1 MSESIEPQPTE
12 SLEAPPTRRRSG
24 GAGPRVFISYRRDD
38 CLPHANL
45 LATTLRHRLDAD
57 VCLDID
63 SIPAGADYPQYIASE
78 VALSDALIVMIG
90 DEWIDAADADGR
102 RRLDNPKDWVR
113 LEIKSALERNITVI
127 PALVEGAPMP
137 DSAQLPDE
145 LAELADRNA
154 VRLRD
159 DTWSV
164 DFTALADGIS
174 VTREPPPAQR
184 SRLSVGRAAPR
195 RRRGRSGARLL
206 RDRRDRPAHRRI
218 GFRARRRRRAGGGED
233 VRSGDLC
240 QRGDVLAVRHQRRR
254 RLRALGRRFQDA
266 QPGDRRL
273 IRDALH
279 GDRRRDVH
287 RWGRRRGLHRVLMQT
302 PAASPPGPRAPIGNP

>member
-12 SLEAPPTRRRSG
+12 SVEAPPTRRRSG

-184 SRLSVGRAAPR
+184 SRLSGGRPLAVAAAGLALAFCVIVAIVLLTGGSDSGPGVDGVPAEAKTCGPGIYANAVTSWPFAINVADDY
-195 RRRGRSGARLL
+195 GRSGA
-206 RDRRDRPAHRRI
+206 D
-218 GFRARRRRRAGGGED
+218 FRTRSPVTGDSYAMHCTGIDVVTCTGGAD
-233 VRSGDLC
+233 A
-240 QRGDVLAVRHQRRR
+240 AVY
-254 RLRALGRRFQDA
+254 
-266 QPGDRRL
+266 
-273 IRDALH
+273 I
-279 GDRRRDVH
+279 VY
-287 RWGRRRGLHRVLMQT
+287 
-302 PAASPPGPRAPIGNP
+302 